1 MTFELITA
9 LTIFAF
15 VSTVTPGPN
24 NLMLLASGANF
35 GFQRTIPHMLG
46 IGLGFS
52 FMVILV
58 GIGLVKV
65 FESFP
70 IIKDILKVIS
80 IVYLS
85 YLAFKISTAAAPIND
100 AETQSSPL
108 TFIQAAIFQWVNP
121 KAWSM
126 ALTAIS
132 VYSPAQSFE
141 TIALIALIYGL
152 VNLPSVSLWTILGLK
167 LRRWLTNYKR
177 LRIFNFSMAG
187 MLICSLYPVLTIG

>member
-1 MTFELITA
+1 MTYELITA

-58 GIGLVKV
+58 GIGLVTI
-65 FESFP
+65 FETYP
-70 IIKDILKVIS
+70 IIKDTLKIVS
-80 IVYLS
+80 IFYLI
-85 YLAFKISTAAAPIND
+85 YLAFKISTAAAPLH
-100 AETQSSPL
+100 ETGDTSSPL
-108 TFIQAAIFQWVNP
+108 TFVQAALFQWVNP

-141 TIALIALIYGL
+141 TIALIAIIYGL

-167 LRRWLTNYKR
+167 LRRWLTNYRR
-177 LRIFNFSMAG
+177 LRLFNVSMAG
-187 MLICSLYPVLTIG
+187 MLLCSLYPVLST